1 MSEDQLLAT
10 RSRGRPRV
18 RSDEATRDMIVA
30 AATREF
36 QDNGYAAT
44 CMDDVA
50 RRAGVSKKTLY
61 RLIPNKAEL
70 FRAFVATRIERF
82 MLAIDASAIG
92 GLDVTEGLE
101 RIMIAF
107 GVLTL
112 SRETIAIN
120 RLVIAECE
128 RFPEL
133 AATFYK
139 VAITATNEAVAHYL
153 ALQCEQGAL
162 HLDDPHLAAAMLRSM
177 MIMEPQRAVMLG
189 QRPVPTGAEIAA
201 RARACVQIFL
211 NGCLRRDRPC
221 ATPTPN

>member
-1 MSEDQLLAT
+1 MSDTLLLGT
-10 RSRGRPRV
+10 RSRGRPQV
-18 RSDEATRDMIVA
+18 RSDAATRAMIVA
-30 AATREF
+30 AATGEF
-36 QDNGYAAT
+36 QDKGYAAT

-50 RRAGVSKKTLY
+50 KRAGVSKKTLY

-70 FRAFVATRIERF
+70 FKAFVATRIERF

-92 GLDVTEGLE
+92 GLDVAEGLE
-101 RIMIAF
+101 RIMVAF
-107 GVLTL
+107 GMLTL
-112 SRETIAIN
+112 SKETIAIN

-133 AATFYK
+133 AATFYN

-153 ALQCEQGAL
+153 ALQCESGAL
-162 HLDDPHLAAAMLRSM
+162 DLADPHLAAAMLRSM

-189 QRPVPTGAEIAA
+189 QRPVPTEAEIAA

-211 NGCLRRDRPC
+211 KGCLRQDRPG
-221 ATPTPN
+221 ATSAPA